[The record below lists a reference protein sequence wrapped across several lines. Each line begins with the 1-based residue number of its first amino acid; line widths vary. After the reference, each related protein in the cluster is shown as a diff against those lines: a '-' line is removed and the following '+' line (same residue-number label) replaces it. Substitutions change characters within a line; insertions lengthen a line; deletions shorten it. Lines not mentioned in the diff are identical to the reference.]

1 MARDDYRDLD
11 QNEAAAE
18 KTRKETRRCTPLSL
32 IKSSLGSLARCCWN
46 PGHED
51 SQTPSD
57 PFEKKY
63 VHTPTH
69 AASSFLKTATTRNM
83 QSANEI
89 L

>member
-1 MARDDYRDLD
+1 MARNDYRDLG
-11 QNEAAAE
+11 QNGAATE
-18 KTRKETRRCTPLSL
+18 KTSKETRGCMPLGL

-69 AASSFLKTATTRNM
+69 AASSFLKTTTTRNM